1 MSSETNHIFDT
12 LKVLHLPSYLSD
24 QRRNELFQKYG
35 AIKTR
40 TLRPSSKYTITF
52 VKFPSHSAAN
62 EALLRLHQIKVRGQY
77 LSVEFAKKSMPIQF
91 SENEIHYGDIMKD
104 EIHKE
109 TVNKSHF
116 QAFLKRLYGGSMNQ
130 IFTQPPPPNIKYKY
144 APPTKNTLLRII
156 IQLLKEPAFYTQVL
170 HLMNRM
176 NLPPP
181 FEELEA
187 EFPILKEIYDI
198 ELYKD
203 ILGEDI
209 FESVK
214 GKGFSQNNKKEK
226 ETDEEESEIESDE
239 DTNVKSLQNVP
250 IKRKCLQSKKR
261 LKIPKFINPAKQ
273 PTALTSIQ
281 KTIRPED
288 MFESVQLGESKSLK
302 IELKTVDKLLEG
314 VDVLSEHKRDNILE
328 TQSGFGL
335 MFPTKNIEHA
345 KQNIKH
351 FCEESLEKSSEQP
364 LEKPS
369 DFITKEELASNRISI
384 NDQRLLPVFKNYH
397 AGKPT
402 NRLYI
407 KNLAKQVEAN
417 DLHYIYKKYVI
428 PGLPNTEHEYNVRLM
443 QEGRMKGQAFVTLQN
458 TAQAQLA
465 VQETNGYILKEKPMV
480 VQYAKVSN
488 S

>member
-1 MSSETNHIFDT
+1 MSSETDKYVYDT
-12 LKVLHLPSYLSD
+12 LKVLHLPSHLSD

-35 AIKTR
+35 AIKTH

-52 VKFPSHSAAN
+52 AKFPSHNAAN
-62 EALLRLHQIKVRGQY
+62 EAFLRLHQIKVRGHY
-77 LSVEFAKKSMPIQF
+77 LSVEFAKKSIPIEYT
-91 SENEIHYGDIMKD
+91 ENESRREDKDDIQ
-104 EIHKE
+104 KE
-109 TVNKSHF
+109 TINKSHF
-116 QAFLKRLYGGSMNQ
+116 QAFLKHLYGSSMNQ
-130 IFTQPPPPNIKYKY
+130 IFTQPPSPNIKYKY
-144 APPTKNTLLRII
+144 TPPTKSTLLRIT

-181 FEELEA
+181 FEELDT
-187 EFPILKEIYDI
+187 EFPMLKEIYDI
-198 ELYKD
+198 EKYKD

-209 FESVK
+209 LEPIIRKNV
-214 GKGFSQNNKKEK
+214 SQNDKKEQE

-239 DTNVKSLQNVP
+239 GANVQSLQNIPV
-250 IKRKCLQSKKR
+250 KRKHSQSKKR
-261 LKIPKFINPAKQ
+261 IKIPKFVNPAKQ
-273 PTALTSIQ
+273 LTSTSIQ
-281 KTIRPED
+281 KAIRPED
-288 MFESVQLGESKSLK
+288 MFEPVQLGESKSLK

-314 VDVLSEHKRDNILE
+314 VDVISEVKLDN
-328 TQSGFGL
+328 TQEIQGGFGL
-335 MFPTKNIEHA
+335 MFPPKNIEHV
-345 KQNIKH
+345 KQNIEH
-351 FCEESLEKSSEQP
+351 SSEESLEKTSEEYS
-364 LEKPS
+364 EKTS
-369 DFITKEELASNRISI
+369 EFITTEELTSNRISV

-428 PGLPNTEHEYNVRLM
+428 SGLKNAEYEYNVRLM

-465 VQETNGYILKEKPMV
+465 LQETNGYILKEKPMV
-480 VQYAKVSN
+480 VQYAKVS
-488 S
+488 SS

>member
-1 MSSETNHIFDT
+1 MSPETDHIFDT
-12 LKVLHLPSYLSD
+12 LKVLHLPSHLSD

-40 TLRPSSKYTITF
+40 TIRPSSKYTITF
-52 VKFPSHSAAN
+52 VKFPSHNAAN
-62 EALLRLHQIKVRGQY
+62 EALLRLHQIKVKGQY
-77 LSVEFAKKSMPIQF
+77 LSVEFAKKSMSIEF
-91 SENEIHYGDIMKD
+91 SENETDHKDIMKD
-104 EIHKE
+104 EIEKE

-116 QAFLKRLYGGSMNQ
+116 QAFLKRLYGSSMNQ
-130 IFTQPPPPNIKYKY
+130 IFTQPPSPNIKYKY
-144 APPTKNTLLRII
+144 APPTKNTLLRIV

-181 FEELEA
+181 FEELEV
-187 EFPILKEIYDI
+187 EFPMLKEIYDI
-198 ELYKD
+198 EKYKD

-214 GKGFSQNNKKEK
+214 GKGFSQNDKKDE

-239 DTNVKSLQNVP
+239 DINVKSLQNVP
-250 IKRKCLQSKKR
+250 IKRKCIQSKKR
-261 LKIPKFINPAKQ
+261 LKIPKFVNPAKQ
-273 PTALTSIQ
+273 AMASSSIQ
-281 KTIRPED
+281 KAIRPED

-314 VDVLSEHKRDNILE
+314 ANVSSEHNLDNTQE

-335 MFPTKNIEHA
+335 MFPTKNIEHS
-345 KQNIKH
+345 KKNMEH
-351 FCEESLEKSSEQP
+351 SCEESLEKSTEQSP
-364 LEKPS
+364 EKPE
-369 DFITKEELASNRISI
+369 FITTEELASNRISI

-407 KNLAKQVEAN
+407 KNLAKHVEVN

-458 TAQAQLA
+458 TVQAQLA
-465 VQETNGYILKEKPMV
+465 LQETNGYILKEKPMV

>member
-1 MSSETNHIFDT
+1 MSSETDNVYDT
-12 LKVLHLPSYLSD
+12 LKVLHLPSHLSD

-52 VKFPSHSAAN
+52 VKFPSHNAAN
-62 EALLRLHQIKVRGQY
+62 EAFLRLHQIKVKGQY
-77 LSVEFAKKSMPIQF
+77 LSVEFAKKSIPIEYT
-91 SENEIHYGDIMKD
+91 ENESRREDKDDIQ
-104 EIHKE
+104 KE

-116 QAFLKRLYGGSMNQ
+116 QTFLKHLYGSSMNQ

-144 APPTKNTLLRII
+144 TPPTKSTLLRIT

-181 FEELEA
+181 FEELDT
-187 EFPILKEIYDI
+187 EFPMLKEIYDI
-198 ELYKD
+198 DKYKD

-209 FESVK
+209 LEPIIRKNV
-214 GKGFSQNNKKEK
+214 SQNDKKEQE

-239 DTNVKSLQNVP
+239 GANVQSLQNIPV
-250 IKRKCLQSKKR
+250 KRKHSQSKKR
-261 LKIPKFINPAKQ
+261 IKIPKFVNPAKQ
-273 PTALTSIQ
+273 LTTSTSIQ
-281 KTIRPED
+281 KAIRPED
-288 MFESVQLGESKSLK
+288 MFEPVQLGESKSLK

-314 VDVLSEHKRDNILE
+314 VNLISEDKLDNTQEI
-328 TQSGFGL
+328 QSGFGL
-335 MFPTKNIEHA
+335 MFPPKNIEHV
-345 KQNIKH
+345 KQNIEH
-351 FCEESLEKSSEQP
+351 SSEESLEKTSEEYS
-364 LEKPS
+364 EKTS
-369 DFITKEELASNRISI
+369 EFITTEELASNRISI
-384 NDQRLLPVFKNYH
+384 NDQRILPVFKNYH

-428 PGLPNTEHEYNVRLM
+428 SGLKNAEYEYNVRLM

-465 VQETNGYILKEKPMV
+465 LQETNGYILKEKPMV
-480 VQYAKVSN
+480 VQYAKVS
-488 S
+488 SS